1 MEAALQRSVI
11 DGAAIGYPLGGKC
24 NALGTLPH
32 IILKNIYFRGI
43 EDINMKEKK
52 NLSIFN

>member
-52 NLSIFN
+52 KP